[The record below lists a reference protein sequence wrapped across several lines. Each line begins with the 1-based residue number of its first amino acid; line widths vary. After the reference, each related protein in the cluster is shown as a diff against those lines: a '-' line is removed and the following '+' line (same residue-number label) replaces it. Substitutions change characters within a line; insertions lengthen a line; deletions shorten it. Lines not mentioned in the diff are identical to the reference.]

1 MLSLLASCL
10 LVFES
15 FIYGQQLPAGECC
28 AHSSLKLKI
37 LLAYCT
43 ILEGENTIYR
53 PVWAVQMYDPAR
65 LKSGTR
71 QAHLIPQRCIGL
83 VLRGSKVCSY
93 FFHFLFDRS
102 FKLFSCTFYWYSC
115 WPFIVAFQISDYLW
129 ITKYLSF
136 WSCKPIVLLLLNH
149 NR

>member
-1 MLSLLASCL
+1 MLSLLASCF

-15 FIYGQQLPAGECC
+15 LIYGQQLPAGECC

-71 QAHLIPQRCIGL
+71 QAHLIPQRCLGL

-93 FFHFLFDRS
+93 FFHFLFNRS
-102 FKLFSCTFYWYSC
+102 YKLFLHFFTDTVADHLSSLFKFQTTYESRSTFPFDRVNPSFYS
-115 WPFIVAFQISDYLW
+115 F
-129 ITKYLSF
+129 
-136 WSCKPIVLLLLNH
+136 
-149 NR
+149 